1 MRSEENLKLLL
12 KEKKMIVVNRDGLKA
27 EYRNTIGYME
37 KLEDFLQDVALAKPL
52 LSFSV
57 DDHCVTNERKKDA
70 NGDIKNEKMLYRI
83 KVYGAGEE
91 LGSIGI
97 VDRWRGGITEKAYM
111 VECFR
116 INKHRGRG
124 NTTTSIDVKLALRE
138 AKKAF
143 NPREDS
149 ELKHLIRDHVT
160 QQVSNAFNSHRNN
173 LRWDLNQ
180 EDELCNYAL
189 AAYEAR
195 KSGEAYAELPS
206 AIASVKDFKA
216 HNKKCE
222 KFIHYREL
230 FDALAS
236 KQGFGIRANLDN
248 SIIVYSYMNDSIT
261 RFNSFTDLP
270 DSIQSKYA
278 IFKVLDEFD
287 AVGGI
292 GVKFSDGYAYIMP

>member
-1 MRSEENLKLLL
+1 
-12 KEKKMIVVNRDGLKA
+12 MIVVNRDGLKA

-37 KLEDFLQDVALAKPL
+37 KLEGFLQDVALAKPL

-57 DDHCVTNERKKDA
+57 DDLCVTNERKKDA
-70 NGDIKNEKMLYRI
+70 NGDIKNEKMLYCI

-149 ELKHLIRDHVT
+149 ELKHLIRDWVT
-160 QQVSNAFNSHRNN
+160 QQVSNTFNAYRNN

-195 KSGEAYAELPS
+195 KSGEAYAKLPS
-206 AIASVKDFKA
+206 AIASVKDVKA
-216 HNKKCE
+216 HDKKCE

-230 FDALAS
+230 FDALSS

-278 IFKVLDEFD
+278 IFKVLDELD